1 MKSQRFAQVD
11 IWSAKNRKS
20 SHGIRSFH
28 SNEIGGASVEFV
40 LLAIPLFLPILFFL
54 NHFSSLSY
62 SELTTRALVRESLR
76 AYVTSDNPFVA
87 SARAEQVLRS
97 GAKAMGLTQ
106 TEINSLDLKFEC
118 SKTPCLS
125 PESRIRATLTVRMV
139 NLKRIV
145 TAEAEELISPWQWNG
160 LGVSG
165 LPSVHSD
172 L

>member
-20 SHGIRSFH
+20 SDGISSFH

-40 LLAIPLFLPILFFL
+40 LLAIPLFLPILLFL

-139 NLKRIV
+139 NLKRTV

-160 LGVSG
+160 VGVPA